1 MSAVYGLFASPD
13 EAQQAYD
20 RLKRSGVAE
29 RSIVVIS
36 SEPFEEYEFSRRDHA
51 TWMYWIAGG
60 GGAIGLLAA
69 WLLTSTT
76 QQLWPL
82 NTSGNADRPLGAQR
96 DHPLRDDHAR
106 RHLATVVTLLVTAGL
121 PAFGDQLYDPEVSD
135 GYILVGVEKP
145 AAEAREGLRETL
157 EAVGGRVKTT

>member
-1 MSAVYGLFASPD
+1 MSAVYGLFAGPD

-69 WLLTSTT
+69 WLLTSIT

-82 NTSGNADRPLGAQR
+82 NTSAMPIVSWMPNAIILFETTMLGAIV
-96 DHPLRDDHAR
+96 
-106 RHLATVVTLLVTAGL
+106 ATVVTLLVTAGL

-135 GYILVGVEKP
+135 GFILVGVEKP
-145 AAEAREGLRETL
+145 APEARESLRETL
-157 EAVGGRVKTT
+157 EAVGGRVKTV

>member
-1 MSAVYGLFASPD
+1 MNAVYALFTGPD
-13 EAQQAYD
+13 EAQLAFD
-20 RLKRSGVAE
+20 RLKRAGVRD

-60 GGAIGLLAA
+60 GGALGLLAA

-82 NTSGNADRPLGAQR
+82 NTGGMPIVSWVPNAIVLFEMTMLGAI
-96 DHPLRDDHAR
+96 A
-106 RHLATVVTLLVTAGL
+106 ATVVTLLVTAGL
-121 PAFGDQLYDPEVSD
+121 PAFGKQLYDPEVSD
-135 GYILVGVEKP
+135 GYILVGVEHP
-145 AAEAREGLRETL
+145 TADTVDTVRQTL
-157 EAVGGRVKTT
+157 EAVGGRVRTS

>member
-1 MSAVYGLFASPD
+1 VSAVYGLFASPD

-20 RLKRSGVAE
+20 RLKRNGVAE

-69 WLLTSTT
+69 WLLTSIT

-82 NTSGNADRPLGAQR
+82 HTGGMPIVSWMPNAIVLFEMTMLGAI
-96 DHPLRDDHAR
+96 
-106 RHLATVVTLLVTAGL
+106 LATVATLLVTAGL
-121 PAFGDQLYDPEVSD
+121 PAFGDQLYDSEVSE
-135 GYILVGVEKP
+135 GYILVGVERP
-145 AAEAREGLRETL
+145 AADRINALRETL
-157 EAVGGRVKTT
+157 ESVGGRVKTT